1 MARPLGS
8 KNKLSAANS
17 TIPPDEPNP
26 ILEPPDP
33 PLSVTDSRI
42 ITLTVP
48 QDCTHTPE
56 GLQAYLQ
63 ELLDTAPKGVHVK
76 IQIR

>member
-1 MARPLGS
+1 MARPRNIDKQL
-8 KNKLSAANS
+8 AEVVES
-17 TIPPDEPNP
+17 TQPAQPVNVYAES
-26 ILEPPDP
+26 E
-33 PLSVTDSRI
+33 TRI

-48 QDCTHTPE
+48 QDCTHTVE

-63 ELLDTAPKGVHVK
+63 ELLDTAPRGVHVK

>member
-1 MARPLGS
+1 MARPRKS
-8 KNKLSAANS
+8 KFAAVN
-17 TIPPDEPNP
+17 TTTPPDEPNP
-26 ILEPPDP
+26 IPEPPDP
-33 PLSVTDSRI
+33 PVNVTDSRI

-48 QDCTHTPE
+48 ADCTHTPE

-63 ELLDTAPKGVHVK
+63 ELLDTAPKGVHVH